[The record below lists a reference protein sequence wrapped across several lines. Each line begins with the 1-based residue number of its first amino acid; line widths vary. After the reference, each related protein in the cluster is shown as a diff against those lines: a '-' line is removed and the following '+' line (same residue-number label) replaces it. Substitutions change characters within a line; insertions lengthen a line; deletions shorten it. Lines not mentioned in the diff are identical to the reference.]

1 MVRKKELGIGLT
13 FLVIATLAFLFGWT
27 NLFTVKHVTVSGSPN
42 QTITSQV
49 LHLADIQKGTKLARI
64 EPKVVT
70 SKLSSLDWIAS
81 VQIKRNWISRSVDLH
96 LIPRIAIAKAGE
108 QYVDSDG
115 VSFTSPVVISGSFP
129 TISAADQA
137 SRNAGIKLL
146 ITLPLEFSKKISKVV
161 ATSES
166 NFQIL
171 MEDNL
176 RIIWGENRDNQLKI
190 KIFKALLQL
199 PENSKI
205 NIMDVSDPTK
215 PTVK

>member
-1 MVRKKELGIGLT
+1 MVRKRELGIGLT

-27 NLFTVKHVTVSGSPN
+27 NLFTVKQVTVSGSPS
-42 QTITSQV
+42 QTITNQV
-49 LHLADIQKGTKLARI
+49 LKLADIQKGTKLARI

-81 VQIKRNWISRSVDLH
+81 IKIKRNWITRSIDLH
-96 LIPRIAIAKAGE
+96 LIPRIPIAKAGQ
-108 QYVDSDG
+108 QYVDSEG
-115 VSFTSPVVISGSFP
+115 VSFSSPVAISGSFP
-129 TISAADQA
+129 TISAIDQV

-146 ITLPLEFSKKISKVV
+146 ITLPLEFSKKISKII

-171 MEDNL
+171 MDDNL
-176 RIIWGENRDNQLKI
+176 RVIWGENRDNQLKI
-190 KIFKALLQL
+190 KIYKALIQL

-205 NIMDVSDPTK
+205 KIMDVSDPTK